1 MKGIK
6 MQEQG
11 IHMIQKDGTAVP
23 LLAEDEAFPGV
34 SRIADKVILDVEKVT
49 GKRPAH
55 LKSAE
60 EWKSGPVILAAT
72 LGRSPLTERLVEE
85 GRIPREHIQALSGR
99 SECYLR
105 LYLPGRS
112 ASAAVVGE
120 AAGAATVENIHEGEP
135 DIFLIL
141 GSDKRGTIY
150 GLFSLSEALGV
161 SPLTDWGDV
170 PAGQQ
175 ENFLLDETLN
185 CISREPSV
193 RYRGFFIND
202 EWPAFGTWC
211 TEHFGGFNA
220 SMYDS
225 VFELLLRLRG
235 NYLWPAMWTSSF
247 PLDGPGP
254 ADMELADEYGII
266 WSFSHH
272 EPCLRASEEW
282 DQVRGEHSVYGNAW
296 DFRTNREG
304 LLRYWQDAL
313 KDRGR
318 YENMITIGM
327 RGERDSALLGEDS
340 PAADNIELLKEIISA
355 QRKLIRDGKD
365 GGSIRPETREMLA
378 VYKEVEGYY
387 YGADAAEGL
396 YTWEG
401 LDGVICMLSDDNFG
415 HLRAL
420 PDEAMRRHRGGYGM
434 YYHLDYHGGPV
445 SYEWVD
451 STPFSQIWEQMCE
464 AYEHGVQELW
474 IVNVGDLKFHEVTLR
489 YFMDLAY
496 DYEKWGRNNPG
507 SYLEYPR
514 MTAKELLASCK
525 ELLKSAG
532 EQAAPCNERPLSGNE
547 VSGTELLEEEIAYV
561 LEEYI
566 QLASL
571 RRPESLHPEIF
582 HPCHALE
589 TDRLLQRVERLAASN
604 ERILHRLKGTPA
616 WNGYYSMI
624 GWPCMAVVNLLQLH
638 LYAGKNHHYAAQGRP
653 SANIYAEL
661 TERCLARDASLA
673 GEWAAFLG
681 GKWKG
686 MELAHHIG
694 FTKWNDFG
702 RQNPVIMRIQPQ
714 DAPILSVSRADTEQT
729 FVRDYDG
736 PGQIVAEDFCYAG
749 NDSFYLELSNNGEG
763 DLRYRTSA
771 VSEDTLMDAKDTEHA
786 VKSSPAGSTKRF
798 AADGVSWL
806 QITPAEGVLQTGE
819 LCRMKVSLKR
829 ECLPAA
835 AAACTLTIEGSD
847 ETKTQVRILAKSE
860 ETAYQGVGRQGILT
874 LRPEDFESE
883 SWKLLPYYGKHGS
896 GLKAP
901 AEENKKASCHI
912 HLPKEGEYILEFHMA
927 PLNPTGFE
935 KPQTLGL
942 KTEGNALTEITV
954 ARASRTIGFCSNE
967 DWSRAVLDQERVVRT
982 ALPLKAGEQRLE
994 LLSREEGVIL
1004 EELIIYPEKAVPDT
1018 CYLGWEA
1025 E

>member
-1 MKGIK
+1 
-6 MQEQG
+6 MQTHEMY
-11 IHMIQKDGTAVP
+11 MIQEDGTAVSF
-23 LLAEDEAFPGV
+23 LTEAEAYSGV
-34 SRIADKVILDVEKVT
+34 SRIADKVIADAERVT
-49 GKRPAH
+49 GTRPAH

-60 EWKSGPVILAAT
+60 EWQTGPVILAAT
-72 LGRSPLTERLVEE
+72 LGHSPLTERLVQE
-85 GRIPREHIQALSGR
+85 GRLSEGLVQELSGKR
-99 SECYLR
+99 ESYLR
-105 LYLPGRS
+105 MYLPGS
-112 ASAAVVGE
+112 APAD
-120 AAGAATVENIHEGEP
+120 

-150 GLFSLSEALGV
+150 GLFSLSEAMGV
-161 SPLTDWGDV
+161 SPLSYWGDA
-170 PAGQQ
+170 PIRTQK
-175 ENFLLDETLN
+175 NFRLDEALN
-185 CISREPSV
+185 GMSKEPSV

-220 SMYDS
+220 SMYDC

-254 ADMELADEYGII
+254 ADMDLADEYGVI

-282 DQVRGEHSVYGNAW
+282 DKVRGEDSVYGNAW
-296 DFRTNREG
+296 DFRVNREG

-313 KDRGR
+313 NARGS

-327 RGERDSALLGEDS
+327 RGERDSALLGENS
-340 PAADNIELLKEIISA
+340 PAADNIRLLKEIISA
-355 QRKLIRDGKD
+355 QRALIRDGKAS
-365 GGSIRPETREMLA
+365 GSIRPETREMLA

-387 YGADAAEGL
+387 YGADGAAGL
-396 YTWEG
+396 YDWEG

-489 YFMDLAY
+489 YFMDLAF
-496 DYEKWGRNNPG
+496 DYEKWGKSNPQ
-507 SYLEYPR
+507 SYREYPR
-514 MTAKELLASCK
+514 MLAEELLPDGAPSEGC
-525 ELLKSAG
+525 SG
-532 EQAAPCNERPLSGNE
+532 EPADGKKPAETALTEAA
-547 VSGTELLEEEIAYV
+547 AHV

-571 RRPESLHPEIF
+571 RRPESLHPEVF

-589 TDRLLQRVERLAASN
+589 TDRLLERAEKLAAVN
-604 ERILHRLKGTPA
+604 EETLHRLEAAPA
-616 WNGYYSMI
+616 FDGYYSMI
-624 GWPCMAVVNLLQLH
+624 GWPCRAVTNLLQLH

-653 SANIYAEL
+653 EANRFADLAEQCL
-661 TERCLARDASLA
+661 TRDRELA
-673 GEWAAFLG
+673 GEWAAFLD

-714 DAPILSVSRADTEQT
+714 DAPILSVSRADAEET
-729 FVRDYDG
+729 FERDYDG
-736 PGQIVAEDFCYAG
+736 PGQILAEDFCYAG
-749 NDSFYLELSNNGEG
+749 NDSFYLELSNNGSGE
-763 DLRYRTSA
+763 LHFRTSVTA
-771 VSEDTLMDAKDTEHA
+771 DAQNA
-786 VKSSPAGSTKRF
+786 AAGSEECTECIATD
-798 AADGVSWL
+798 AAAKAGESDAEGCPEWL
-806 QITPAEGVLQTGE
+806 VLLPQEGVLQTGE
-819 LCRMKVSLKR
+819 LCRMQVCVKR
-829 ECLPAA
+829 EYLLAA
-835 AAACTLTIEGSD
+835 AASCTLTIAGSD
-847 ETKTQVRILAKSE
+847 ETRTQVRICARSE
-860 ETAYQGVGRQGILT
+860 KAAYPGIGRQGILV
-874 LRPEDFESE
+874 LRPEDFAGT
-883 SWKLLPYYGKHGS
+883 SWQVLPYYGKQGS

-901 AEENKKASCHI
+901 AKRNEPAVCMLDVPAEGNYVLKF
-912 HLPKEGEYILEFHMA
+912 HLA

-935 KPQTLGL
+935 KPQTFGV
-942 KTEGNALTEITV
+942 KAEDAEPVRVTAAE
-954 ARASRTIGFCSNE
+954 ASRTIGFCSNE
-967 DWSRAVLDQERVVRT
+967 AWSRAVLDQERVAVT
-982 ALPLKAGEQRLE
+982 VLPLKAGRQSLE
-994 LLSREEGVIL
+994 LLSGEEGIIL
-1004 EELIIYPEKAVPDT
+1004 EKLEIYPEGVTPDFV
-1018 CYLGWEA
+1018 YLGW
-1025 E
+1025 

>member
-1 MKGIK
+1 MK
-6 MQEQG
+6 EQG
-11 IHMIQKDGTAVP
+11 IHMLQKNGAAVP
-23 LLAEDEAFPGV
+23 FLTEKEAFPGV
-34 SRIADKVILDVEKVT
+34 SRIADKVTLDVEKVI
-49 GKRPAH
+49 GKRPEH
-55 LKSAE
+55 IRSAE
-60 EWKSGPVILAAT
+60 EWNGGPVILAAT
-72 LGRSPLTERLVEE
+72 LGHSPLADRLLEE
-85 GRIPREHIQALSGR
+85 GRISEELIEKLSGR
-99 SECYLR
+99 RECYLR
-105 LYLPGRS
+105 LYIPGRG
-112 ASAAVVGE
+112 SAAADGKE
-120 AAGAATVENIHEGEP
+120 AAAKELTSGEIHESES

-150 GLFSLSEALGV
+150 GLFSLSEAMGV
-161 SPLTDWGDV
+161 SPLSDWGDV
-170 PAGQQ
+170 PVRQQ
-175 ENFLLDETLN
+175 KDILLDATWD
-185 CISREPSV
+185 SMSGEPSV

-220 SMYDS
+220 SMYDC

-296 DFRTNREG
+296 DFRVNREG

-313 KDRGR
+313 KDRGS

-340 PAADNIELLKEIISA
+340 PAADNIRLLKEIISA
-355 QRKLIRDGKD
+355 QRALIREGKEDGT
-365 GGSIRPETREMLA
+365 IRRETREMLA

-396 YTWEG
+396 YSWEG

-496 DYEKWGRNNPG
+496 DYEKWGRSNPQ

-514 MTAKELLASCK
+514 MVASELFPEDDRMQAAAERPVNGGERSGDLLA
-525 ELLKSAG
+525 E
-532 EQAAPCNERPLSGNE
+532 EAAH
-547 VSGTELLEEEIAYV
+547 V

-582 HPCHALE
+582 HPCHELE
-589 TDRLLQRVERLAASN
+589 TDRLLQRVKSLEDSN
-604 ERILHRLKGTPA
+604 EKILHDLEGTPA
-616 WNGYYSMI
+616 FDGYYSMI
-624 GWPCMAVVNLLQLH
+624 GWPCMAVTNLLQLH
-638 LYAGKNHHYAAQGRP
+638 MYAGKNHHYAAQGRP
-653 SANIYAEL
+653 EANRFADL
-661 TERCLARDASLA
+661 TQQCLDRDRALAR
-673 GEWAAFLG
+673 EWAAFLD

-702 RQNPVIMRIQPQ
+702 RRNPVIMRIEPQ
-714 DAPILSVSRADTEQT
+714 DAPILSVSRADAEQT

-736 PGQIVAEDFCYAG
+736 PGKILAEDFCYAG
-749 NDSFYLELSNNGEG
+749 NESFYLELSNNGSGELHFKTG
-763 DLRYRTSA
+763 ATMNDR
-771 VSEDTLMDAKDTEHA
+771 DMG
-786 VKSSPAGSTKRF
+786 AGK
-798 AADGVSWL
+798 
-806 QITPAEGVLQTGE
+806 AEGATGNAAETRPASGVGDCPKWLHVMPDDGTLQTGE
-819 LCRMKVSLKR
+819 LCRIQVRVQR
-829 ECLPAA
+829 ERMTTA
-835 AAACTLTIEGSD
+835 AAACTLTITGSD
-847 ETKTQVRILAKSE
+847 ETKTQVEILARSK
-860 ETAYQGVGRQGILT
+860 ETALPGSGRQGIQVLF
-874 LRPEDFESE
+874 PEDFTSE
-883 SWKLLPYYGKHGS
+883 SWQVLPYYGKYGS

-901 AEENKKASCHI
+901 AKENAPATCCVEI
-912 HLPKEGEYILEFHMA
+912 PAEGNYVLEFHMA

-935 KPQTLGL
+935 KPQTFGV
-942 KTEGNALTEITV
+942 KVGDADVCEVTV
-954 ARASRTIGFCSNE
+954 AEASRTIGFCSNK
-967 DWSRAVLDQERVVRT
+967 DWSIAVLDQERTVKTV
-982 ALPLKAGEQRLE
+982 LPLKAGKQCLE
-994 LLSREEGVIL
+994 LLSREEGIIL
-1004 EELIIYPEKAVPDT
+1004 EKLEVYPETVMPDT
-1018 CYLGWEA
+1018 CYLGVDA
-1025 E
+1025 NAGN

>member
-1 MKGIK
+1 

-23 LLAEDEAFPGV
+23 LLTEDEAFSGV
-34 SRIADKVILDVEKVT
+34 SRIADKVILDVEKVI

-55 LKSAE
+55 LESAE
-60 EWKSGPVILAAT
+60 EWKNGPVILAAT
-72 LGRSPLTERLVEE
+72 LGHSPLTEHLQQEGKLSKELV
-85 GRIPREHIQALSGR
+85 QSLSGK

-105 LYLPGRS
+105 IYLSGRS
-112 ASAAVVGE
+112 ASAAG
-120 AAGAATVENIHEGEP
+120 AGGAAEEIRGEEP

-150 GLFSLSEALGV
+150 GLFSLSESLGV

-170 PAGQQ
+170 PSGQQ
-175 ENFLLDETLN
+175 EDFLLDETLN
-185 CISREPSV
+185 YISKEPSV

-220 SMYDS
+220 SMYDCI
-225 VFELLLRLRG
+225 FELLLRMRG

-254 ADMELADEYGII
+254 ADMELADEYGVI

-282 DQVRGEHSVYGNAW
+282 DRVRGEHSVYGNAW
-296 DFRTNREG
+296 DFRTNCEG

-313 KDRGR
+313 KDRGS

-327 RGERDSALLGEDS
+327 RGERDSALLGENS
-340 PAADNIELLKEIISA
+340 PAADNIELLKKIISA
-355 QRKLIRDGKD
+355 QRKLIRDGKED
-365 GGSIRPETREMLA
+365 GSIRSETREMLA

-396 YTWEG
+396 YAWEG

-420 PDEAMRRHRGGYGM
+420 PNEAMRRHEGGYGM

-496 DYEKWGRNNPG
+496 DYEKWGSSNSQ

-514 MTAKELLASCK
+514 MVAKELLTSCN
-525 ELLKSAG
+525 ESLKSAG
-532 EQAAPCNERPLSGNE
+532 EQAVSGNAQAVSGNE
-547 VSGTELLEEEIAYV
+547 RSGAESLEEETAHV

-589 TDRLLQRVERLAASN
+589 TDRLLQRAEKLAASN
-604 ERILHRLKGTPA
+604 EDILHRLKETPA
-616 WNGYYSMI
+616 YDGYYSMI

-638 LYAGKNHHYAAQGRP
+638 LDAGKNHHYAAQGRP
-653 SANIYAEL
+653 AANIYADL
-661 TERCLARDASLA
+661 TQQCLARDKTLA
-673 GEWAAFLG
+673 KEWVAFLD

-702 RQNPVIMRIQPQ
+702 RQNPVIMRIEPQ

-736 PGQIVAEDFCYAG
+736 PGQIIAEDFCYAG
-749 NDSFYLELSNNGEG
+749 NDSFYLELSNNGSGE
-763 DLRYRTSA
+763 LQYRTSV
-771 VSEDTLMDAKDTEHA
+771 VSGDKYTDAGGAEHT
-786 VKSSPAGSTKRF
+786 SENGLSGSK
-798 AADGVSWL
+798 WL
-806 QITPAEGVLQTGE
+806 CITPADGTLQTGE
-819 LCRMKVSLKR
+819 LCRVLVQVKR
-829 ECLPAA
+829 EYLPATEVS
-835 AAACTLTIEGSD
+835 CTLIIAGSD
-847 ETKTQVRILAKSE
+847 ETKTQVQILARSKE
-860 ETAYQGVGRQGILT
+860 AAYPGVGRQGIQV
-874 LRPEDFESE
+874 LRPENFESE
-883 SWKLLPYYGKHGS
+883 SWQLLPYYGKHGS
-896 GLKAP
+896 GLKVPSGQNKIAACHLEIP
-901 AEENKKASCHI
+901 EE
-912 HLPKEGEYILEFHMA
+912 GDYVLEFHMA
-927 PLNPTGFE
+927 PLNPSGFE
-935 KPQTLGL
+935 QPQTFGL
-942 KTEGNALTEITV
+942 QVGEEPVTEITAV
-954 ARASRTIGFCSNE
+954 EASRTIGFCSNE

-982 ALPLKAGEQRLE
+982 ALHLPAGEQTLY

-1004 EELIIYPEKAVPDT
+1004 ERLEIHPENVSPDT
-1018 CYLGWEA
+1018 CYLGWQ
-1025 E
+1025 

>member
-1 MKGIK
+1 
-6 MQEQG
+6 
-11 IHMIQKDGTAVP
+11 
-23 LLAEDEAFPGV
+23 
-34 SRIADKVILDVEKVT
+34 
-49 GKRPAH
+49 
-55 LKSAE
+55 
-60 EWKSGPVILAAT
+60 
-72 LGRSPLTERLVEE
+72 
-85 GRIPREHIQALSGR
+85 
-99 SECYLR
+99 
-105 LYLPGRS
+105 
-112 ASAAVVGE
+112 
-120 AAGAATVENIHEGEP
+120 
-135 DIFLIL
+135 
-141 GSDKRGTIY
+141 
-150 GLFSLSEALGV
+150 
-161 SPLTDWGDV
+161 
-170 PAGQQ
+170 
-175 ENFLLDETLN
+175 
-185 CISREPSV
+185 
-193 RYRGFFIND
+193 
-202 EWPAFGTWC
+202 
-211 TEHFGGFNA
+211 
-220 SMYDS
+220 
-225 VFELLLRLRG
+225 
-235 NYLWPAMWTSSF
+235 
-247 PLDGPGP
+247 
-254 ADMELADEYGII
+254 
-266 WSFSHH
+266 
-272 EPCLRASEEW
+272 
-282 DQVRGEHSVYGNAW
+282 
-296 DFRTNREG
+296 
-304 LLRYWQDAL
+304 
-313 KDRGR
+313 
-318 YENMITIGM
+318 
-327 RGERDSALLGEDS
+327 
-340 PAADNIELLKEIISA
+340 
-355 QRKLIRDGKD
+355 
-365 GGSIRPETREMLA
+365 
-378 VYKEVEGYY
+378 
-387 YGADAAEGL
+387 
-396 YTWEG
+396 
-401 LDGVICMLSDDNFG
+401 
-415 HLRAL
+415 
-420 PDEAMRRHRGGYGM
+420 
-434 YYHLDYHGGPV
+434 
-445 SYEWVD
+445 
-451 STPFSQIWEQMCE
+451 
-464 AYEHGVQELW
+464 
-474 IVNVGDLKFHEVTLR
+474 
-489 YFMDLAY
+489 
-496 DYEKWGRNNPG
+496 
-507 SYLEYPR
+507 
-514 MTAKELLASCK
+514 
-525 ELLKSAG
+525 
-532 EQAAPCNERPLSGNE
+532 
-547 VSGTELLEEEIAYV
+547 
-561 LEEYI
+561 
-566 QLASL
+566 
-571 RRPESLHPEIF
+571 
-582 HPCHALE
+582 
-589 TDRLLQRVERLAASN
+589 
-604 ERILHRLKGTPA
+604 
-616 WNGYYSMI
+616 
-624 GWPCMAVVNLLQLH
+624 MAVVNLLQLH

-763 DLRYRTSA
+763 DLWYRTSA

-819 LCRMKVSLKR
+819 LCRMKVLLKR

>member
-23 LLAEDEAFPGV
+23 LLTEDEAFPGV

-49 GKRPAH
+49 GTRPAH

-60 EWKSGPVILAAT
+60 EWKGGPVILAAT
-72 LGRSPLTERLVEE
+72 LGHSPLTERLVEE

-120 AAGAATVENIHEGEP
+120 AAGAATAENIHEGEP

-150 GLFSLSEALGV
+150 GLFSLSEAMGV

-170 PAGQQ
+170 PSGQQ
-175 ENFLLDETLN
+175 EDFLLDETLN
-185 CISREPSV
+185 YISEEPSV

-220 SMYDS
+220 SMYDR

-254 ADMELADEYGII
+254 ADMELADEYGVI

-313 KDRGR
+313 EDRGS

-327 RGERDSALLGEDS
+327 RGERDSALLGENS
-340 PAADNIELLKEIISA
+340 PAADNIELLKKIISA
-355 QRKLIRDGKD
+355 QRKLIRDGKE
-365 GGSIRPETREMLA
+365 GGSIRSETREMLA

-420 PDEAMRRHRGGYGM
+420 PDEAMRRHEGGYGM

-496 DYEKWGRNNPG
+496 DYEKWGSSNPQ

-514 MTAKELLASCK
+514 MVAKELLASCS
-525 ELLKSAG
+525 ESLKSAG
-532 EQAAPCNERPLSGNE
+532 EQAVSGNAQP
-547 VSGTELLEEEIAYV
+547 VSGIERNGAESLEEETAHV

-589 TDRLLQRVERLAASN
+589 TDRLLQRVEKLAASN
-604 ERILHRLKGTPA
+604 EDILHRLKGTPA
-616 WNGYYSMI
+616 YDGYYSMI
-624 GWPCMAVVNLLQLH
+624 GWPCRAVVNLLQLH

-653 SANIYAEL
+653 AANIYADL
-661 TERCLARDASLA
+661 TEQCLARDKTLS
-673 GEWAAFLG
+673 GEWAAFLD

-702 RQNPVIMRIQPQ
+702 RQNPVIMRIEPQ
-714 DAPILSVSRADTEQT
+714 DAPILSVSRADTEQI

-736 PGQIVAEDFCYAG
+736 PGQIIAEDFCYAG
-749 NDSFYLELSNNGEG
+749 NDSFYLELSNNGSGE
-763 DLRYRTSA
+763 LQYRTSA
-771 VSEDTLMDAKDTEHA
+771 DTCAD
-786 VKSSPAGSTKRF
+786 GSTAQMHPTCGEGGCPK
-798 AADGVSWL
+798 WL
-806 QITPAEGVLQTGE
+806 RITPMDGTLQTGG
-819 LCRMKVSLKR
+819 LCRMQVRVQREYITDASVS
-829 ECLPAA
+829 
-835 AAACTLTIEGSD
+835 CTVVIAGSD
-847 ETKTQVRILAKSE
+847 ETKTQVQILARSKE
-860 ETAYQGVGRQGILT
+860 AAYQGVGRQGIQILQ
-874 LRPEDFESE
+874 PEDFESE
-883 SWKLLPYYGKHGS
+883 SWRLLPYYGKHGS

-901 AEENKKASCHI
+901 SGQNGIAACRLKIPAE
-912 HLPKEGEYILEFHMA
+912 GDYVLEFHMA
-927 PLNPTGFE
+927 PLNPSGFE
-935 KPQTLGL
+935 RPQTFGL
-942 KTEGNALTEITV
+942 KAEGAELVEVTV
-954 ARASRTIGFCSNE
+954 VEASRTIGFCSNE
-967 DWSRAVLDQERVVRT
+967 DWSRAVLNQERVVRT
-982 ALPLKAGEQRLE
+982 SIHLPAGEQELS
-994 LLSREEGVIL
+994 LLSREEGIVL
-1004 EELIIYPEKAVPDT
+1004 EKLIIYPEEVTPDA
-1018 CYLGWEA
+1018 CYIGWE
-1025 E
+1025 